1 MEKPIVSRI
10 KIRVENSDGTW
21 NEVTKYAP
29 QKVGNDLC
37 VGLME
42 WEENYVGKPKSLRA
56 YFDEEDKFIKKNKK

>member
-1 MEKPIVSRI
+1 MEKPIVSKI

-29 QKVGNDLC
+29 QKIGNDLS
-37 VGLME
+37 VSLME

-56 YFDEEDKFIKKNKK
+56 YFGEEEKFIKKNKK